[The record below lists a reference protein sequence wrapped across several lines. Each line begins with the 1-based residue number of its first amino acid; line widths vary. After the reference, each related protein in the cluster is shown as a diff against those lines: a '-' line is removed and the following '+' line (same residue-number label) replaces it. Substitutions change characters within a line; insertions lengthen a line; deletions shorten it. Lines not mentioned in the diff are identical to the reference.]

1 METQQPY
8 GCLQVERRGDAVV
21 ARFTRELVLS
31 GLMAE
36 AAAEQ
41 LRALLAEPGRQPL
54 LVDFGN
60 VLSLSSLMLGQ
71 LIGLSRAADAAG
83 VRLSLFNLRSAVRGI
98 LEITR
103 LNLLLCIH
111 GNEPEALPP
120 KEKEPGVDRAP
131 ETRFLGETGFL
142 LT

>member
-103 LNLLLCIH
+103 LNLLLCVH